1 MASSHKAPAFVK
13 NGQRIAQ
20 LLLLPL
26 TATNA
31 AVTNMPRGKD
41 SFGSSNP
48 FWPGMGGMLPYLV
61 PLLGPLL
68 GLLIL
73 LSLGPVLFQK
83 LMTFIRQQIEALQ
96 AKPIQVHYT
105 RLEMLERGDA
115 YIHLG
120 ED

>member
-1 MASSHKAPAFVK
+1 MASSHKAPACVK

-48 FWPGMGGMLPYLV
+48 FWSRMDGMLPYLL

-73 LSLGPVLFQK
+73 LSLGPTDRGLTSK
-83 LMTFIRQQIEALQ
+83 T
-96 AKPIQVHYT
+96 YT
-105 RLEMLERGDA
+105 GSLYSPRDA
-115 YIHLG
+115 
-120 ED
+120 